1 MKDESSREMSE
12 ADQMSN
18 EALIKA
24 LLSLSLCNPHL
35 FPPCP
40 CFHGN
45 SCQRGGSNVAGY
57 NSRYFPACTGAN
69 GGESHDGIRL
79 CM

>member
-24 LLSLSLCNPHL
+24 LLSLSSNCLYCNFSGFLYSWRATLVTQDIWTFQWFLHCCL
-35 FPPCP
+35 
-40 CFHGN
+40 
-45 SCQRGGSNVAGY
+45 
-57 NSRYFPACTGAN
+57 
-69 GGESHDGIRL
+69 
-79 CM
+79 